1 MQVCIISLTKAVK
14 KDALNDN
21 ATLDPQRQ
29 TSMDNKRAEGRKLRN
44 TQKRKNTRQC
54 RIGLKKKKELSTLTM
69 KRKENG
75 GCKAKK
81 RVALAGGQLLTT
93 NQKKKKATFHKSLP
107 KRTWTSADLQVLC
120 FDFLFF
126 FFWVKWKIQL
136 KNGGGRSRDC
146 LQSLAHILCCHPQP
160 TSFRPD
166 TTQMQ
171 TQQ

>member
-107 KRTWTSADLQVLC
+107 KRT
-120 FDFLFF
+120 
-126 FFWVKWKIQL
+126 
-136 KNGGGRSRDC
+136 
-146 LQSLAHILCCHPQP
+146 
-160 TSFRPD
+160 
-166 TTQMQ
+166 
-171 TQQ
+171 